1 MSISEALDH
10 VEMNVVQGE
19 RTISRSYRLG
29 DQATH
34 DEIAGTK
41 QSQFRPGFTADF
53 TIEGVGIGTFE
64 NHPKCVVACFR

>member
-1 MSISEALDH
+1 MSIRDALNH
-10 VEMNVVQGE
+10 AEMNVVQGE
-19 RTISRSYRLG
+19 RNLSRSYRLG

-41 QSQFRPGFTADF
+41 QSQFRSGFTTDL

-64 NHPKCVVACFR
+64 NNSACVVACFQ